1 MDYRFKSWVSKG
13 ITTFSSLTEKG
24 DLKDFES
31 LKKEYCLEKSDVYRY
46 LQLHNHFEN
55 NIKNKTDFDDP
66 ILKIFIGAYQGVLN
80 KGVISK
86 FYKGLR
92 FKKIIL

>member
-1 MDYRFKSWVSKG
+1 MDYRFKSLVSKAK
-13 ITTFSSLTEKG
+13 TTFYSLTEKG

-31 LKKEYCLEKSDVYRY
+31 LKKEYWLEKSDFYRY
-46 LQLHNHFEN
+46 LQLRNHFEN

-66 ILKIFIGAYQGVLN
+66 ILKIFTGAYQDDLN

-86 FYKGLR
+86 FY
-92 FKKIIL
+92 